1 MTQVSP
7 PNMPNTSSPLQRP
20 KGDMVPPFIVLKSQH
35 RLTIHPG
42 ILKNSFRRSPPVRPS
57 MPPSS
62 LSNEQA
68 ISTSPTAAAQ
78 PATESD
84 LTLQNTMQNAG
95 HRRNS
100 SQNLRASVSRR
111 QSTNPALDESEAE
124 QNMRLKWDEANL
136 YLTEQQKSSTMKID
150 EPKTPYAKRYEPDED
165 EDEMRTLDAQGL
177 VVDELDK
184 FREGQPSQRTREA
197 EIPGLDIGEPEEEFA
212 GEGATGDEGR
222 IQRSSSGGSEA
233 GGLARSGSVKGE
245 KTVVVDPEAPD
256 GKGHDGIVRHKD
268 FEEMR
273 KKHYE
278 MKDVK
283 GLLGHSAE
291 ELEAMDE
298 DEDGPPPPMPKINQ
312 SLVNGA

>member
-1 MTQVSP
+1 
-7 PNMPNTSSPLQRP
+7 
-20 KGDMVPPFIVLKSQH
+20 
-35 RLTIHPG
+35 
-42 ILKNSFRRSPPVRPS
+42 
-57 MPPSS
+57 MPPGHLSS
-62 LSNEQA
+62 EQA
-68 ISTSPTAAAQ
+68 ISTSPTPAAL
-78 PATESD
+78 PATGSD

-100 SQNLRASVSRR
+100 SQNPRASVSRR
-111 QSTNPALDESEAE
+111 QSTNPPLDENEAE
-124 QNMRLKWDEANL
+124 QIMRLKWDEANL

-165 EDEMRTLDAQGL
+165 EDEMRTLDAQDL

-184 FREGQPSQRTREA
+184 VREGHSSQRTREA

-212 GEGATGDEGR
+212 GEGATGEESR

-233 GGLARSGSVKGE
+233 GGLGRSGSLKGE
-245 KTVVVDPEAPD
+245 KTVMVDPEAPD

-298 DEDGPPPPMPKINQ
+298 AEDGPPPPMPKLNQ
-312 SLVNGA
+312 SVVNGA